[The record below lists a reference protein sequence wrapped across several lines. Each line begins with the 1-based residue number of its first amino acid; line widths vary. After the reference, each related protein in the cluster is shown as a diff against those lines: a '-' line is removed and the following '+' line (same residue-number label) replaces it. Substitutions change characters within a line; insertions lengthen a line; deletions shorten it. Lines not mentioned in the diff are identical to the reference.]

1 MEMIN
6 HLRQIRRTQNITQQ
20 DLADAVDCTRQTI
33 IALEQNKYNPSLLL
47 ALKLSRELNTPV
59 DEIFSLNK
67 EKGSQE

>member
-1 MEMIN
+1 MIN